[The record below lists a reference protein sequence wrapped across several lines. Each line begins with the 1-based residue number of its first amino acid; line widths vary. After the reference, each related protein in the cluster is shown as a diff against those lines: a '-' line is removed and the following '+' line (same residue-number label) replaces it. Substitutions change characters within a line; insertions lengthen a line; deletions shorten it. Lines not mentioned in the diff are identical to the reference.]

1 LAFPAEMGYTLV
13 VSLNAKPLHNR
24 KEAQNMMRYIDT
36 VRQCMRALHRTGA
49 VVALCAATLTLHA
62 QLNEAW
68 IVGYSGWIDNR
79 YNIYMTV
86 DSDGNVYVTGTFNF
100 LVPNTYYGVLV
111 TLKYDANGFLR
122 FAQADT
128 LYAGYARDIAVDSR
142 GNVYVLAGDIY
153 WYYTHVIKYD
163 ANGGR
168 RWVRIVT
175 SPQSFPVALE
185 VDSAGNVYVLATTRS
200 SNDYLTLK
208 YDTNGVLL
216 WSQQYNGGGTEIA
229 VDLALDSAG
238 NVIVTGTGNND
249 YLTVKY
255 NANGGLL
262 WFRRYDGGGTETAA
276 DLTVDSAGNIIV
288 TGTSNDDY
296 LTLRYDANGNLLWAR
311 RFNVGTDRATAVT
324 VDSAGNVYVTG
335 ESNGSFAT
343 VSYQPNGTQRW
354 VRTSNGGLSQCRPV
368 AVAVDNAGNV
378 YVAGTGTVGSGDT
391 SYLTVKYDAN
401 GNEAAQLY
409 DSTLGIERLTAGV
422 LDRAMN
428 FIVTGFSVDP
438 YSGGYGAEI
447 VTIKY
452 ATGAPISNEGDVNG
466 DGCVDDADLLIVLFN
481 FGRGCN

>member
-1 LAFPAEMGYTLV
+1 
-13 VSLNAKPLHNR
+13 
-24 KEAQNMMRYIDT
+24 MMRYIDT
-36 VRQCMRALHRTGA
+36 VRQRMRALHRAGA

-62 QLNEAW
+62 QLDEAW
-68 IVGYSGWIDNR
+68 IVGYSGWINTDR
-79 YNIYMTV
+79 DIYMTV
-86 DSDGNVYVTGTFNF
+86 DSDGNVYVAGTFNIVG
-100 LVPNTYYGVLV
+100 LGGYSALV

-128 LYAGYARDIAVDSR
+128 LYYGYARDIAVDSS
-142 GNVYVLAGDIY
+142 GNVYVLAGDIA
-153 WYYTHVIKYD
+153 WYYTRVIKYD

-168 RWVRIVT
+168 RWVRTIPST
-175 SPQSFPVALE
+175 YSIPAALE
-185 VDSAGNVYVLATTRS
+185 VDSAGNVYVLATAYYYYY
-200 SNDYLTLK
+200 DYLILK

-216 WSQQYNGGGTEIA
+216 WSQQYDGGGTETA

-238 NVIVTGTGNND
+238 NVIVTGTSNND
-249 YLTVKY
+249 YLTLKY

-324 VDSAGNVYVTG
+324 VDSARNVYVTG

-391 SYLTVKYDAN
+391 SYLTVKYAPN
-401 GNEAAQLY
+401 GNEAVQLY
-409 DSTLGIERLTAGV
+409 DSTLGVERLTAGV

-438 YSGGYGAEI
+438 DSYNYGAEI

>member
-1 LAFPAEMGYTLV
+1 
-13 VSLNAKPLHNR
+13 
-24 KEAQNMMRYIDT
+24 
-36 VRQCMRALHRTGA
+36 MRALHRTGA

-62 QLNEAW
+62 QLDEAW
-68 IVGYSGWIDNR
+68 IVGYSGWINTN

-86 DSDGNVYVTGTFNF
+86 DSDGNVYVTGTFNIPG
-100 LVPNTYYGVLV
+100 LSSYSALV

-128 LYAGYARDIAVDSR
+128 LASGYTRDIAVDSS
-142 GNVYVLAGDIY
+142 GNVYVLAGDNSRLY
-153 WYYTHVIKYD
+153 VIKYD

-185 VDSAGNVYVLATTRS
+185 VDSAGNVYVLATTAGS
-200 SNDYLTLK
+200 GSDYLTLK
-208 YDTNGVLL
+208 YNTNGVLL
-216 WSQQYNGGGTEIA
+216 WSQQYNGGGTETA

-238 NVIVTGTGNND
+238 NVIVTGTSNND

-276 DLTVDSAGNIIV
+276 ALTVDSAGNIIV
-288 TGTSNDDY
+288 TGTGGNDY
-296 LTLRYDANGNLLWAR
+296 LTLKYNANGSLLWAR
-311 RFNVGTDRATAVT
+311 RFNVGRATAVT

-343 VSYQPNGTQRW
+343 VSYQPNGAERW
-354 VRTSNGGLSQCRPV
+354 LRTSNGGLSQCRPV

-391 SYLTVKYDAN
+391 SYLTVKYDAD
-401 GNEAAQLY
+401 GNPAEQLY

-438 YSGGYGAEI
+438 NSGNFGAEI

-452 ATGAPISNEGDVNG
+452 ATGAPTRIEGDVNG
-466 DGCVDDADLLIVLFN
+466 DGCVDDADLLTVLFN

>member
-1 LAFPAEMGYTLV
+1 
-13 VSLNAKPLHNR
+13 
-24 KEAQNMMRYIDT
+24 MMRYIDT
-36 VRQCMRALHRTGA
+36 VRQRMRALRRTGA

-62 QLNEAW
+62 QLDEAW
-68 IVGYSGWIDNR
+68 IVGYSGWISTSR
-79 YNIYMTV
+79 GIYMTV
-86 DSDGNVYVTGTFNF
+86 DSDGNVYVTGTFII
-100 LVPNTYYGVLV
+100 LVPSGSNVIAYNALV

-122 FAQADT
+122 FAQADVVSN
-128 LYAGYARDIAVDSR
+128 GYTRDIAVDSR
-142 GNVYVLAGDIY
+142 GNVYVLGAAGGS
-153 WYYTHVIKYD
+153 TLVIKYD

-168 RWVRIVT
+168 RWVRSFGG
-175 SPQSFPVALE
+175 SPAALE
-185 VDSAGNVYVLATTRS
+185 VDSAGNVYVLTTGNLR
-200 SNDYLTLK
+200 K
-208 YDTNGVLL
+208 YDTNGGLL
-216 WSQQYNGGGTEIA
+216 WSITVGGSP

-238 NVIVTGTGNND
+238 NVIMMTSTA
-249 YLTVKY
+249 TVKY
-255 NANGGLL
+255 TANGNLL
-262 WFRRYDGGGTETAA
+262 WSRPYNGTAA

-288 TGTSNDDY
+288 TGASNNDY
-296 LTLRYDANGNLLWAR
+296 LTVKYNANGDLLWSR
-311 RFNVGTDRATAVT
+311 RFNVGTGRATAVT

-335 ESNGSFAT
+335 ESNGSFVT
-343 VSYQPNGTQRW
+343 VSYQPNGPQRW

-409 DSTLGIERLTAGV
+409 DSTLGAERLTAGV

-438 YSGGYGAEI
+438 DSYNYGAEI

-466 DGCVDDADLLIVLFN
+466 DGCVNDADLLIVLFN

>member
-1 LAFPAEMGYTLV
+1 
-13 VSLNAKPLHNR
+13 
-24 KEAQNMMRYIDT
+24 MMRYIDT
-36 VRQCMRALHRTGA
+36 VRQRMRALRRTGA

-62 QLNEAW
+62 QLDEAW
-68 IVGYSGWIDNR
+68 IVGYSGWINTSRD
-79 YNIYMTV
+79 IYMTV
-86 DSDGNVYVTGTFNF
+86 DSDGNVYVTGTFNIVG
-100 LVPNTYYGVLV
+100 LGYSELV

-128 LYAGYARDIAVDSR
+128 LPNGYTRDIAVDSS
-142 GNVYVLAGDIY
+142 GNVYVLAGDNY
-153 WYYTHVIKYD
+153 YYYTRVIKYD

-168 RWVRIVT
+168 RWVRIINSHYST
-175 SPQSFPVALE
+175 PAALE
-185 VDSAGNVYVLATTRS
+185 VDSAGNVYVLATTLYYTY
-200 SNDYLTLK
+200 DYLILK

-216 WSQQYNGGGTEIA
+216 WSQQYDGGGTETA

-238 NVIVTGTGNND
+238 NVIVTGTGDDD
-249 YLTVKY
+249 YLTLKY
-255 NANGGLL
+255 NASGSLL
-262 WFRRYDGGGTETAA
+262 WFRRYNGGGTETVA

-288 TGTSNDDY
+288 TGTGDDDY
-296 LTLRYDANGNLLWAR
+296 LTLKYNANGNLLWAR

-354 VRTSNGGLSQCRPV
+354 VRTSNGGLTQCRPV

-378 YVAGTGTVGSGDT
+378 YVAGTGTVSGNDT
-391 SYLTVKYDAN
+391 SYLTVKYAPN
-401 GNEAAQLY
+401 GNEAVQLY
-409 DSTLGIERLTAGV
+409 DSTIDTERLTAAV

-428 FIVTGFSVDP
+428 LIVTGFSVDP
-438 YSGGYGAEI
+438 YSNGYGAEI

-452 ATGAPISNEGDVNG
+452 ATGAPTRIEGDVNG

>member
-1 LAFPAEMGYTLV
+1 
-13 VSLNAKPLHNR
+13 
-24 KEAQNMMRYIDT
+24 MMRYIDT
-36 VRQCMRALHRTGA
+36 VRQRMRALHRTGA

-62 QLNEAW
+62 QLDEAW
-68 IVGYSGWIDNR
+68 IVGYSGWINTNR
-79 YNIYMTV
+79 DIYMTV
-86 DSDGNVYVTGTFNF
+86 DSDGNVYVTGTFNIVG
-100 LVPNTYYGVLV
+100 LSGYSALV

-128 LYAGYARDIAVDSR
+128 LYYGYARDIAVDSS
-142 GNVYVLAGDIY
+142 GNVYVLAGDTA
-153 WYYTHVIKYD
+153 WYYTRVIKYD

-168 RWVRIVT
+168 RWLRIIN
-175 SPQSFPVALE
+175 SPQSTPAALE
-185 VDSAGNVYVLATTRS
+185 VDSAGNVYVLATTTGS
-200 SNDYLTLK
+200 GSDYLIRK

-238 NVIVTGTGNND
+238 NVIVTGTSNND

-255 NANGGLL
+255 NANGVLL
-262 WFRRYDGGGTETAA
+262 WFRRYDGGGTENAA

-409 DSTLGIERLTAGV
+409 DSTLGAERLTAGV

-438 YSGGYGAEI
+438 DSYNYGAEI

-466 DGCVDDADLLIVLFN
+466 DGCVDDTDLLIVLFN

>member
-1 LAFPAEMGYTLV
+1 
-13 VSLNAKPLHNR
+13 
-24 KEAQNMMRYIDT
+24 MMRYIDT

-62 QLNEAW
+62 QLDEAW
-68 IVGYSGWIDNR
+68 IVSYNGWIDRNR
-79 YNIYMTV
+79 AIYMTV
-86 DSDGNVYVTGTFNF
+86 DSDGNVYVVGTSYVLRN
-100 LVPNTYYGVLV
+100 NYYYSELV

-122 FAQADT
+122 FAQAPT
-128 LYAGYARDIAVDSR
+128 LYAGYPRDIAVDSS
-142 GNVYVLAGDIY
+142 GNVYVLAGDNY
-153 WYYTHVIKYD
+153 WYYTHVYKYD

-168 RWVRIVT
+168 RWVRTIT
-175 SPQSFPVALE
+175 SPQSVPAALE
-185 VDSAGNVYVLATTRS
+185 VDSAGNVYVLATAS
-200 SNDYLTLK
+200 SDYLIRK

-216 WSQQYNGGGTEIA
+216 WSQQYNGGGTETA

-238 NVIVTGTGNND
+238 NVIVTGTSNND
-249 YLTVKY
+249 YLTVKF

-288 TGTSNDDY
+288 TGTANDDY

-378 YVAGTGTVGSGDT
+378 YVAGTGTVSGSDT

-401 GNEAAQLY
+401 GNEAVQLY
-409 DSTLGIERLTAGV
+409 DSTLGTERLTAGV

-438 YSGGYGAEI
+438 YGDGGEI

-452 ATGAPISNEGDVNG
+452 ATGAPTRIEGDVNG
-466 DGCVDDADLLIVLFN
+466 DGCVDDTDLLIVLFN

>member
-1 LAFPAEMGYTLV
+1 
-13 VSLNAKPLHNR
+13 
-24 KEAQNMMRYIDT
+24 MMRYIDT
-36 VRQCMRALHRTGA
+36 VRQRMRALHRTGA

-62 QLNEAW
+62 QLDEAW
-68 IVGYSGWIDNR
+68 IVGYSGWINTSRD
-79 YNIYMTV
+79 IYMTV
-86 DSDGNVYVTGTFNF
+86 DSDGNVYVTGTFYN
-100 LVPNTYYGVLV
+100 LYYSNNYTHVHNVLV

-122 FAQADT
+122 FAQAPP
-128 LYAGYARDIAVDSR
+128 LYYGYARDIAVDSS
-142 GNVYVLAGDIY
+142 GNVYVLAGDTY
-153 WYYTHVIKYD
+153 WYYTHVYKYD

-168 RWVRIVT
+168 RWVRTIT
-175 SPQSFPVALE
+175 SPQSAPAALE
-185 VDSAGNVYVLATTRS
+185 VDSAGNVYVLATAYS
-200 SNDYLTLK
+200 SYDYLIRK

-216 WSQQYNGGGTEIA
+216 WSQQYNGGGTETA

-238 NVIVTGTGNND
+238 NVIVTGTSNND
-249 YLTVKY
+249 YLTVKF
-255 NANGGLL
+255 NGANGGLL
-262 WFRRYDGGGTETAA
+262 WFRRYNGGGTETAA

-288 TGTSNDDY
+288 TGTGDNDY
-296 LTLRYDANGNLLWAR
+296 LTLRYNANGDLLWAR
-311 RFNVGTDRATAVT
+311 RFNFGTDRATAVT

-343 VSYQPNGTQRW
+343 VSYQPNGNPRW

-401 GNEAAQLY
+401 GNEVVQLY
-409 DSTLGIERLTAGV
+409 DSTIGAERLTAGV

-428 FIVTGFSVDP
+428 FIVTGISVDP
-438 YSGGYGAEI
+438 YSEGYGAEI

>member
-1 LAFPAEMGYTLV
+1 
-13 VSLNAKPLHNR
+13 
-24 KEAQNMMRYIDT
+24 
-36 VRQCMRALHRTGA
+36 
-49 VVALCAATLTLHA
+49 
-62 QLNEAW
+62 
-68 IVGYSGWIDNR
+68 
-79 YNIYMTV
+79 
-86 DSDGNVYVTGTFNF
+86 
-100 LVPNTYYGVLV
+100 
-111 TLKYDANGFLR
+111 
-122 FAQADT
+122 
-128 LYAGYARDIAVDSR
+128 
-142 GNVYVLAGDIY
+142 
-153 WYYTHVIKYD
+153 
-163 ANGGR
+163 
-168 RWVRIVT
+168 
-175 SPQSFPVALE
+175 
-185 VDSAGNVYVLATTRS
+185 VDSAGNVYVLATARS
-200 SNDYLTLK
+200 SNDYLIRK

-216 WSQQYNGGGTEIA
+216 WSQEYDGGGTETA

-238 NVIVTGTGNND
+238 NVIVTGTSDGD
-249 YLTVKY
+249 YLTLKY

-262 WFRRYDGGGTETAA
+262 WFRRYDGGGTEIAA

-288 TGTSNDDY
+288 TGTANDDY

-324 VDSAGNVYVTG
+324 VDRVGNVYVTG
-335 ESNGSFAT
+335 ECNGSFAT

-409 DSTLGIERLTAGV
+409 DSTLGAERLTAGV

-428 FIVTGFSVDP
+428 FIVTGFSGDP
-438 YSGGYGAEI
+438 YSHGYGAEI